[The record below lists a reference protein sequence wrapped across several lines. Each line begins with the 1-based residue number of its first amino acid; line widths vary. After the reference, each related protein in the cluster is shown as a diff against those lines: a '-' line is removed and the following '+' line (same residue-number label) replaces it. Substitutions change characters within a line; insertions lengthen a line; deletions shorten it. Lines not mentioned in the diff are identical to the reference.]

1 MKPQLFEPIALY
13 RECFTV
19 YGDEPKIIIEHAC
32 KHGKIFL
39 YFENRQALNMI
50 CTSTISDGDF
60 EAEYIFAVCTKPEYR
75 KKGIFR
81 KRLEEVIGD
90 APCILIPENDSLFA
104 FYERFGFS
112 PIYTLEAEFEGN
124 STYKKTEIT
133 PEEIYCIYKNC
144 FQFPKKPQKLFVAS
158 LKAHIEYGGK
168 IFTDGK
174 SAVLV
179 YDGGI
184 TDIYATTPETAIE
197 VAKSFCDGKQKVT
210 LPLECENL
218 LISQNIKYEKK
229 KTAMGR
235 NLHSHDVYINT
246 LFN

>member
-39 YFENRQALNMI
+39 YFENRQAVNMI

-75 KKGIFR
+75 GKGIFR

-90 APCILIPENDSLFA
+90 APCVLIPENESLFA
-104 FYERFGFS
+104 FYEKLGFS
-112 PIYTLEAEFEGN
+112 PIYSLEAELEGK
-124 STYKKTEIT
+124 STLQTVEIT
-133 PEEIYCIYKNC
+133 AEEVYGIYKNC
-144 FQFPKKPQKLFVAS
+144 FQFPKKPQKLFIAS
-158 LKAHIEYGGK
+158 LNAHIEYGGK

-179 YDGGI
+179 YDGNI
-184 TDIYATTPETAIE
+184 TDVYAPTPEDALDLTSRI
-197 VAKSFCDGKQKVT
+197 FDGKYKAVF
-210 LPLECENL
+210 PLECEGIL
-218 LISQNIKYEKK
+218 VSRNINYGKK

-235 NLHSHDVYINT
+235 NLRSHDIYINT